1 MALRNM
7 HVDRF
12 GELVETKRPP
22 AVGGAARDSS
32 KRTIASLQAKC
43 STLEQRLQ
51 VGSSPRM
58 THDGMQCT
66 GDMQCTWHA
75 VHVACGACGVH
86 GQRMYPE
93 CTWSARGVHVCSGC
107 RLTIHL
113 GARVE
118 VEVEDGCQL

>member
-1 MALRNM
+1 MALSHM

-22 AVGGAARDSS
+22 AVSGAARDSS

-66 GDMQCTWHA
+66 WHA
-75 VHVACGACGVH
+75 VHMVCSARGMRCMRSARAAHVYGVH
-86 GQRMYPE
+86 VE
-93 CTWSARGVHVCSGC
+93 CTWSAREAAAG
-107 RLTIHL
+107 
-113 GARVE
+113 
-118 VEVEDGCQL
+118 